1 MPGKLERQRCAVMY
15 LRIASSRTE
24 DATTLDLQ
32 RDDCKRIAEKYG
44 LQIVREY
51 ADAGVPA
58 VLDRQTSLQH
68 LLEDLA
74 RQRDA
79 AYVVMWDYSR
89 IGRTM
94 DQLDEVV
101 RRLADAGA
109 TIATITGVETV
120 DRFLQNYRDTPGEP
134 PP

>member
-1 MPGKLERQRCAVMY
+1 MPETLKHQSRAVMY
-15 LRIASSRTE
+15 LRIASGHPE
-24 DATTLDLQ
+24 DAKALDLQ
-32 RDDCKRIAEKYG
+32 RDGCKRIAEQYG

-51 ADAGVPA
+51 VDAGVPA
-58 VLDRQTSLQH
+58 VLERQTSLQH

-101 RRLADAGA
+101 SRLADAGA

-120 DRFLQNYRDTPGEP
+120 DRFLRSDRDTPGEP
-134 PP
+134 PT

>member
-1 MPGKLERQRCAVMY
+1 MY
-15 LRIASSRTE
+15 LRIASGRPE
-24 DATTLDLQ
+24 DAKTLDLQ
-32 RDDCKRIAEKYG
+32 RDGCKRIAKRYG

-51 ADAGVPA
+51 VDAGVPA
-58 VLDRQTSLQH
+58 VLDQQTALQH
-68 LLEDLA
+68 LIEDLA

-89 IGRTM
+89 IGWSM

-120 DRFLQNYRDTPGEP
+120 ERFLQSDRGTPGEP